1 VSWTTPGFWD
11 DISSVGLA
19 ILACSLFILALV
31 RGWVVIGKYHREV
44 VTRLDARAEKDT
56 ETIALLSRAV
66 TERAAEDQAMT
77 RILNAIRT
85 ASSDK
90 GGVT

>member
-1 VSWTTPGFWD
+1 
-11 DISSVGLA
+11 
-19 ILACSLFILALV
+19 
-31 RGWVVIGKYHREV
+31 VVIGKYHREV